1 MSYKFSQL
9 FIPLVIILLLIIYF
23 KNSNGEVTTIKS
35 NFDGRVYVVQNK
47 KDKKNAA
54 ELLAKTRE
62 KLISLIEGL
71 KQKHKDDER
80 VDRLST
86 KFQPDK
92 ISEGNEDSNYT
103 TYTLNK
109 GEKIVFC
116 LRTRDKNDN
125 LHDLNMI
132 TFVAIHELSHIMTKS
147 TGHTEEFQQNFEFI
161 LKEAVALGLYKPE
174 NYRENPTNYCGI
186 PVTDTPLNDSYFKKT

>member
-9 FIPLVIILLLIIYF
+9 FIPFVIILLLIIYF
-23 KNSNGEVTTIKS
+23 KNSNGEVTNVKS
-35 NFDGRVYVVQNK
+35 HFDGRVYVVQNK
-47 KDKKNAA
+47 KDKKDAA

-62 KLISLIEGL
+62 KLMSLIEGL

-186 PVTDTPLNDSYFKKT
+186 PVTDTPLNDSYFKK

>member
-1 MSYKFSQL
+1 MSSKFTQL
-9 FIPLVIILLLIIYF
+9 FIPLVVILLFLLYF
-23 KNSNGEVTTIKS
+23 KNSNGEVTNVKS
-35 NFDGRVYVVQNK
+35 HFDGHSYIVQNK
-47 KDKKNAA
+47 KDKKEAA

-62 KLISLIEGL
+62 KLISLINGL
-71 KQKHKDDER
+71 KQKHKEDDRVER
-80 VDRLST
+80 LAS

-132 TFVAIHELSHIMTKS
+132 TFVAIHELAHIMTKS
-147 TGHTEEFQQNFEFI
+147 TGHTEEFQKNFEF
-161 LKEAVALGLYKPE
+161 LLQEAVDLGLYQPI
-174 NYRENPTNYCGI
+174 NYRENPTTYCGI
-186 PVTDTPLNDSYFKKT
+186 PVTDTPLNNSYFKT

>member
-1 MSYKFSQL
+1 
-9 FIPLVIILLLIIYF
+9 LLLIYF
-23 KNSNGEVTTIKS
+23 KNSNGEVTNVKS
-35 NFDGRVYVVQNK
+35 HFDGRTYVVQNK
-47 KDKKNAA
+47 KDKKDAA

-62 KLISLIEGL
+62 KLISLVDGL
-71 KQKHKDDER
+71 KQKHKDDDR
-80 VDRLST
+80 IDRLST

-92 ISEGNEDSNYT
+92 ISEGNEDSSYT

-147 TGHTEEFQQNFEFI
+147 TGHTDEFQKNFEFI
-161 LKEAVALGLYKPE
+161 LKEAVDLGLYKPE
-174 NYRENPTNYCGI
+174 NFRENPTNYCGI
-186 PVTDTPLNDSYFKKT
+186 PVTDTPLNDSYFKK

>member
-1 MSYKFSQL
+1 MSYKFTQL
-9 FIPLVIILLLIIYF
+9 FIPLVIILLLLIYF
-23 KNSNGEVTTIKS
+23 KNSNGEVTNVKS
-35 NFDGRVYVVQNK
+35 HFDGRTYVVQNK
-47 KDKKNAA
+47 KDKKDAA

-62 KLISLIEGL
+62 KLISLIQGL
-71 KQKHKDDER
+71 KQKHKDDDR
-80 VDRLST
+80 IDRLAT

-147 TGHTEEFQQNFEFI
+147 TGHTDEFQKNFEF
-161 LKEAVALGLYKPE
+161 LLQEAVDLGLYKPE
-174 NYRENPTNYCGI
+174 NFRENPTTYCGI
-186 PVTDTPLNDSYFKKT
+186 PVTDTPLNDTYFKK